1 MTIARHS
8 RILVTL
14 ALVATGCFPLL
25 RSEAPPEEIP
35 RALEALFEGDEEL
48 LVLPVWEKVP
58 FWHTDT
64 SKGAYV
70 YFEAPI
76 FIDADDLATLPEL
89 VDAKT
94 TAMIIV
100 GAGAAVGRGVEFQ
113 GFYVLSDGGRL
124 AWLESRG
131 TKGWILGI
139 QHARLGDRWRD
150 ELIAVFTEGD
160 DWTRDRSDLWENNPR
175 RDAEIDCGGDDRDAV
190 VEFVRGIDPA
200 EDGPDVDAWQQIILP
215 MR

>member
-1 MTIARHS
+1 MPDARPP
-8 RILVTL
+8 RILLLL
-14 ALVATGCFPLL
+14 ALVMTGCFPLL

-35 RALEALFEGDEEL
+35 DTLAALFEDDEDL

-64 SKGAYV
+64 SKGTYI
-70 YFEAPI
+70 YFEEPI
-76 FIDADDLATLPEL
+76 FMDADDLDSLPQL
-89 VDAKT
+89 VDSKT

-131 TKGWILGI
+131 TKGWIMGI
-139 QHARLGDRWRD
+139 QHARLGDRWKD
-150 ELIAVFTEGD
+150 ELIEIFSNGD
-160 DWTRDRSDLWENNPR
+160 DWERDRSDLWENNPR
-175 RDAEIDCGGDDRDAV
+175 RVAEIDFGGDEQDAV
-190 VEFVRGIDPA
+190 VEFVRAIEPA
-200 EDGPDVDAWQQIILP
+200 DDGPEIEAWQQIILP